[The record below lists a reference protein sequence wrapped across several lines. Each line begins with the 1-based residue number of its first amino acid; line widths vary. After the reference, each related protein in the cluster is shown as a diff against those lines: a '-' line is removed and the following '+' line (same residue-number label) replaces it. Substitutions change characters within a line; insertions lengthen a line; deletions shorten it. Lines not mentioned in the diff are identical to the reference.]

1 MKSLPLILVITVGG
15 LLAFAQNQSVTVG
28 SIDFYGYAGIDTEK
42 LRAALPLRAGDAF
55 SRESRDKTVLSLRQA
70 VKQALGR
77 EPSDVETLCCD
88 ERGRIMVYIGFQRAD
103 WAQHFQY
110 NPAPQAS
117 LRLPPAAIEVYTAA
131 DEALSNALMR
141 GVSGEDESQGYSLSV
156 DPEARAKQLALHDYA
171 ARNAAL
177 LRRVL
182 ESAKDVE
189 QRRIAAELVGYTG
202 SSQEQFDALV
212 HASRDIDAIVRNNA
226 IRALG
231 VVAGSNPTLAA
242 RIPADSFIELLNSG
256 TWTDRNKATFVLA
269 VLTERRDPKLLARL
283 EAKALDSL
291 LEMARWHSLG
301 HAYMPRLL
309 VGRIAGIDEQELIG
323 MIVRGEVEPI
333 IAALSAR
340 KK

>member
-1 MKSLPLILVITVGG
+1 MKSPSLILIITLSA
-15 LLAFAQNQSVTVG
+15 LLAFAQDQSITVG
-28 SIDFYGYAGIDTEK
+28 SINFYGYAGLDTEK
-42 LRAALPLRAGDAF
+42 LRAALPLRGGDAL

-77 EPSDVETLCCD
+77 EPTDVATLCCD
-88 ERGRIMVYIGFQRAD
+88 EQGRLLIYIGLQRAE
-103 WAQHFQY
+103 WAQRFQY
-110 NPAPQAS
+110 NPAPQGS
-117 LRLPPAAIEVYTAA
+117 LRLPPAAIEVFMAA
-131 DEALSNALMR
+131 DEALSKALMR

-156 DPEARAKQLALHDYA
+156 DPEARARQLALHDYA

-182 ESAKDVE
+182 KSAKDVE
-189 QRRIAAELVGYTG
+189 QRRMAAELVGYTG

-212 HASRDIDAIVRNNA
+212 RASRDVDAIVRNNA

-231 VVAGSNPTLAA
+231 VVARSNPTLAA
-242 RIPADSFIELLNSG
+242 RVPADSFIELLNSG
-256 TWTDRNKATFVLA
+256 TWTDRNKASFVLS
-269 VLTERRDPKLLARL
+269 VLTERRNPRLLTRL
-283 EAKALDSL
+283 KAKALASL
-291 LEMARWHSLG
+291 LEMARWHSLS
-301 HAYMPRLL
+301 HAYTPRLL
-309 VGRIAGIDEQELIG
+309 VGRIAGIDENELIG